1 MTMVS
6 SNTILKKAQEGGY
19 AVGAFNAE
27 NMEMVQAIIAAAEEL
42 KSPVIIQT
50 TPSTVSYASLELFCG
65 MVSAEAQKVS
75 VPVVMHLDHGNS
87 FELCKQAVMAGY
99 TSVMIDGSKL
109 PFEENIALS
118 KKVVAVAAEAGVAV
132 ESELGIVGGKEDSH
146 EVSDKD
152 AIYTNP
158 LRAKEFAEQAEI
170 QSLAVAIGT
179 AHGFYNGEPKLDFD
193 RLKEIRS
200 AVTIPLVLHGASG
213 VPDDMVR
220 QSIELG
226 ICKVNFAT
234 ELRVAFTKG
243 VRQSLESNA
252 KMFDPKI
259 YNAAGREEV
268 KKLVKE
274 KMHVCG
280 SVGKA

>member
-1 MTMVS
+1 MALVS
-6 SNTILKKAQEGGY
+6 SKTILRKAQEGCY

-42 KSPVIIQT
+42 QSPVIVQT
-50 TPSTVSYASLELFCG
+50 TPSTVSYASLLMFRS
-65 MVSAEAQKVS
+65 MVLAEAQKAS

-87 FELCKQAVMAGY
+87 FELCKQAIEAGY

-109 PFEENIALS
+109 AFEDNVALS
-118 KKVVAVAAEAGVAV
+118 KKVAEVGATPGICV
-132 ESELGIVGGKEDSH
+132 EAELGTIGGKEDSH
-146 EVSDKD
+146 KVSEKD
-152 AIYTNP
+152 AMYTNP
-158 LRAKEFAEQAEI
+158 QQAKEFVEKTEI

-179 AHGFYNGEPKLDFD
+179 AHGFYKGEPKLDFE
-193 RLKEIRS
+193 RLKEIRM
-200 AVTIPLVLHGASG
+200 AVSIPLVLHGASG

-220 QSIELG
+220 RSIELG

-243 VRQSLESNA
+243 IRQALEGNSDIY
-252 KMFDPKI
+252 DPKK

-274 KMHVCG
+274 KIYICG
-280 SVGKA
+280 SAGKV